1 MGRLDFDTCVKHYDF
16 FRGLLIMS
24 LTFVQVMKEV
34 GFEGTLEEFL
44 QHLKDDP
51 QFYMDKKVKHVE
63 TGTPNIHVPVKV
75 LMIFSTVVKS
85 PQHW

>member
-1 MGRLDFDTCVKHYDF
+1 
-16 FRGLLIMS
+16 MS
-24 LTFVQVMKEV
+24 LTSVQVMKEV

-63 TGTPNIHVPVKV
+63 TETPNIHL
-75 LMIFSTVVKS
+75 LMIFSTAVKS
-85 PQHW
+85 PQRW